1 MGRIR
6 LKRFLSPIGLLWVL
20 TLLLCVIT
28 AYTVFERVQADRKE
42 AFAEAQRENEIYC
55 RAFEQDVTR
64 SIASIDTVLLF
75 LKNHYE
81 KDLRVTGDIQSMLQ
95 VLRQRRIFHIV
106 GLVDATGTTIASSEA
121 VLRPV
126 NIAEMPHIA
135 VHRASNQADLF
146 IGKPIRGRTTGQTSV
161 HLTRRMNNPDGSFA
175 GVVVAAVDPE
185 YFSSFY
191 EGLKLGDSHG
201 VSLIGLDGVVR
212 ARYMNGV
219 REVGQSVADSQIFRL
234 LPAQTSGS
242 YVSPGVISDKRRL
255 ISYRKLPLH
264 PLIVTVGVD
273 ESHALAGVER
283 RKVRYYAT
291 AGLFILLL
299 LGSAAGFSQ
308 LLKRNQ
314 KLLQQT
320 DESLQAIRKS
330 SAQTIQTLA
339 SITEKHD
346 PYAAGHQRKTTE
358 LAVAIGRQLG
368 LDPERLE
375 RIRISAALHD
385 VGKIAIPGEIL
396 SKPAVLSPIEHDLV
410 KLHVSEGVEIL
421 RAADLPK
428 PVVTAVLQHHERL
441 DGSGY
446 PLGLGASQ
454 ICLEAKILAVADS
467 MEAMLSHRPY
477 RVALSVE
484 KALAEIHSMQGSAY
498 DPAVVEACNAVFRQ
512 NQFKFGA

>member
-1 MGRIR
+1 M
-6 LKRFLSPIGLLWVL
+6 KRFLSPIILLWVV
-20 TLLLCVIT
+20 TIVLCIIT
-28 AYTVFERVQADRKE
+28 AYTVFDRVQADRSE
-42 AFAEAQRENEIYC
+42 TIRDAQRENEIYC
-55 RAFEQDVTR
+55 RAFEQDVSR
-64 SIASIDTVLLF
+64 SIASIDTMLLF
-75 LKNHYE
+75 LKAHYE
-81 KDLRVTGDIQSMLQ
+81 KDLHVTSDIQSMLS
-95 VLRQRRIFHIV
+95 VLRQRPIFHIV
-106 GLVDATGTTIASSEA
+106 GLVDAQGVTVASSEE
-121 VLRPV
+121 VFRPV

-135 VHRASNQADLF
+135 VHRVSTQADLF
-146 IGKPIRGRTTGQTSV
+146 IGKPIRGRTTGQTSI
-161 HLTRRMNNPDGSFA
+161 HFSRRMNNPDGSFA
-175 GVVVAAVDPE
+175 GVVVAAVDPD

-191 EGLKLGDSHG
+191 EGLELGPSHG
-201 VSLIGLDGVVR
+201 VTLIGLDGIVR
-212 ARYMNGV
+212 ARYLAGS
-219 REVGQSVADSQIFRL
+219 REIGQSVTGSQIFRL

-242 YVSPGVISDKRRL
+242 YSSRGVISDRSRL
-255 ISYRKLPLH
+255 ISYRKLPLY
-264 PLIVTVGVD
+264 PQVVTVGVD
-273 ESHALAGVER
+273 ESHAMAGVER

-291 AGLFILLL
+291 AGLFIVLL
-299 LGSAAGFSQ
+299 LGSVGGFSQ

-314 KLLQQT
+314 TLLRQS

-358 LAVAIGRQLG
+358 LAVAIGLQLE

-396 SKPAVLSPIEHDLV
+396 SKPAVLTPIEHDLV

-428 PVVTAVLQHHERL
+428 QVVTAVLQHHERL

-446 PLGLGASQ
+446 PLGLGAGQ

-477 RVALSVE
+477 RVALSVD
-484 KALAEIHSMQGSAY
+484 KALAEIAAMQGSAY
-498 DPAVVEACNAVFRQ
+498 DPVVVEACITVFRDQ
-512 NQFKFGA
+512 HFQFGS